1 MALLK
6 PAPKTSKKLT
16 PEQHEKA
23 YQIAKTVL
31 LKRLERKGL
40 LKMPSKMLH

>member
-6 PAPKTSKKLT
+6 PAPQKTKELT
-16 PEQHEKA
+16 PEQKEKA

-31 LKRLERKGL
+31 LMRLKRKGL
-40 LKMPSKMLH
+40 LKPSKMLH